1 LLALGKW
8 STTRLPT
15 ISVITQMELLIG
27 CQNKAELHKLERF
40 LRRFHIVRLN
50 ERISDTTV
58 ELLNRYRLSHGLLIA
73 DALIAATALSMEIS
87 FMTKNQRDYRFIT
100 DLRLLTYPH
109 PFGA

>member
-1 LLALGKW
+1 
-8 STTRLPT
+8 
-15 ISVITQMELLIG
+15 MELLIG
-27 CQNKAELHKLERF
+27 CQNKAELHKLKRF
-40 LRRFHIVRLN
+40 LRRFHIVKLN

-73 DALIAATALSMEIS
+73 DALIAATALSMDIS